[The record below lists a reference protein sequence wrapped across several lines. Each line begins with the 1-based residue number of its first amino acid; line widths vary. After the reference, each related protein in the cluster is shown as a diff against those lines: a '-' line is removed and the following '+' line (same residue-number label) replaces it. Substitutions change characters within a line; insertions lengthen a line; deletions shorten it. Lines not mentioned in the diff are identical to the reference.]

1 MRFFTTNAGV
11 KLFALVCATLLWM
24 YVSAGENKIDY
35 FPGNLSIEVK
45 NSPEGLAPIYDEQKI
60 RVKLQAPYEVWS
72 RLNVDNLH
80 AFVDL
85 AGLGEGTHDVE
96 VKIESDL
103 PNVSVIEKEPSR
115 IIIRLEPVLT
125 KKVPVKVRYEGEAQ
139 AGFVPGEAVVSPS
152 EVEAKG
158 AKSLID
164 SLSEA
169 TALVK
174 LSGEDKD
181 FKKVVFLAVYN
192 DKGEQQKG
200 IEFNPKSVTVD
211 IPIETVSESKTVGVK
226 PKIKGRP
233 KEGYFIS
240 KIETE
245 PATVEISGS
254 ETELKSILYVETKE
268 IDVSGLATD
277 LEKEVDLVIPQ
288 GIVSKTKYVNLK
300 ITLAPNMVEREVV
313 AGFSYVNLGQNLVV
327 SSVTPNTV
335 RVVLACPSAIAGGLS
350 ANNVV
355 IAFDLQ
361 NKVAGSH
368 LVNITKTML
377 SVPDGCAV
385 SSWLPSAVTVVLQ

>member
-1 MRFFTTNAGV
+1 MRFFTTNVGV

-24 YVSAGENKIDY
+24 YVSAGENKVDY
-35 FPGNLSIEVK
+35 FPGNLSIEAK
-45 NSPEGLAPIYDEQKI
+45 NSPEGLAPIYDEQKV
-60 RVKLQAPYEVWS
+60 RVKLQAPYEIWS

-85 AGLGEGTHDVE
+85 AGLSEGTHDVE

-125 KKVPVKVRYEGEAQ
+125 KKVPVKVRYEGEAK

-181 FKKVVFLAVYN
+181 FKKVVFLAFYN

-211 IPIETVSESKTVGVK
+211 IPIETASETKTVGVK

-233 KEGYFIS
+233 KADYFIS
-240 KIETE
+240 KIETD

-254 ETELKSILYVETKE
+254 ETELKSILYIETKE
-268 IDVSGLATD
+268 IDVSDLATD
-277 LEKEVDLVIPQ
+277 LEKEVDLMIPQ
-288 GIVSKTKYVNLK
+288 GIISKTKYVNLK

-313 AGFSYVNLGQNLVV
+313 AGFSYVNRGQNLTV

-335 RVVLACPSAIAGGLS
+335 RVVLICPSAIAGGLS

-355 IAFDLQ
+355 IALDLQ
-361 NKVAGSH
+361 NKVAGSY
-368 LVNITKTML
+368 LINITKNML
-377 SVPDGCAV
+377 SVPDGCAI